1 VREPVKIA
9 HENTK
14 QLKIPIRISN
24 CVHGNGDVWI
34 TEQYIYIYIYL
45 YCAWFLF
52 KSFTLASLF
61 SSGVGAMELVAMDMK
76 VSFNIFFS
84 FARNKL
90 LTN

>member
-76 VSFNIFFS
+76 VIFIIFFRLHITS
-84 FARNKL
+84 C
-90 LTN
+90 